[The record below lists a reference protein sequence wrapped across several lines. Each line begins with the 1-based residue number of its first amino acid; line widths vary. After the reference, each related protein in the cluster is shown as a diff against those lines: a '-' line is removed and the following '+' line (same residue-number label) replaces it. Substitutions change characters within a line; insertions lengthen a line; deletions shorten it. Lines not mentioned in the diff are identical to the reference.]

1 MAKTSKENGRASAP
15 ARANGKA
22 KSKAAKVQARE
33 PSPDEYLD
41 TDSEID
47 EFANDYESGDDELP
61 SGSGSG
67 SGSDNEDEDMM
78 MEYEDGDEEEE
89 EEGNAKWEPDEWD
102 ENASEGSVSGSGSGS
117 ESGEG
122 HDDEDDDRAQ
132 MRKLQSDL
140 GSLPLSTLA
149 KAQKSLGKQ
158 RSSSSSGSSSSHSQS
173 KEERLLAVKAKLA
186 QMQKGKGKAINVT
199 PTYGGAAGNER
210 HGSESEDGD
219 SDSDAPETTST
230 KRGNKH
236 APQAMSTKRQVSRH
250 RQVVDLHKPDRRDP
264 RFSSVSA
271 GGLDAHLH
279 SQAYSFLPSILK
291 EELSSLKKSLYAAQ
305 KAERTCPWAE
315 KPAKT
320 AERERIELQLGK
332 VRTRLVR
339 SERETAE
346 RDVLAKAKKEE
357 REKRAS
363 GKGAWYMKKGEKRDL
378 LLKARFQALEKT
390 GGKNAVKKAME
401 KKRRKVAVKEKKS
414 RPFAKGDSGAGGSG
428 GGAGAGAGGER
439 KRQRA

>member
-1 MAKTSKENGRASAP
+1 MAKLTKGSQRAP
-15 ARANGKA
+15 APVRANPPKA
-22 KSKAAKVQARE
+22 RAKTKARE

-41 TDSEID
+41 ADSEVD
-47 EFANDYESGDDELP
+47 EFANDYESGEEL
-61 SGSGSG
+61 SSSEGSAG
-67 SGSDNEDEDMM
+67 DEDGNMM
-78 MEYEDGDEEEE
+78 VDDDQEEQ

-102 ENASEGSVSGSGSGS
+102 EDASEGSASGSGS
-117 ESGEG
+117 ESESG
-122 HDDEDDDRAQ
+122 DDEDRDGDQ
-132 MRKLQSDL
+132 VQLRKLQSDL

-149 KAQKSLGKQ
+149 KAQKSLGNL
-158 RSSSSSGSSSSHSQS
+158 RSSSSGSSSSQS
-173 KEERLLAVKAKLA
+173 KEDRLLAVKAKLA
-186 QMQKGKGKAINVT
+186 QMQKGKGKAVNVV
-199 PTYGGAAGNER
+199 PSYGGSSSRRDQDDRSGGSDGN
-210 HGSESEDGD
+210 GD
-219 SDSDAPETTST
+219 SDSDAPEATST
-230 KRGNKH
+230 QRGNKH

-271 GGLDAHLH
+271 GTLDAHLH
-279 SQAYSFLPSILK
+279 SQSYSFLPSILK
-291 EELSSLKKSLYAAQ
+291 EELSSLKQALSAAQ

-315 KPAKT
+315 KPART

-332 VRTRLVR
+332 VRTKLVR

-414 RPFAKGDSGAGGSG
+414 RPFAKGDSGAGVGGS
-428 GGAGAGAGGER
+428 GGER

>member
-1 MAKTSKENGRASAP
+1 MAKMSKGNNRASASVQTN
-15 ARANGKA
+15 ARATAKA
-22 KSKAAKVQARE
+22 KAKVRE
-33 PSPDEYLD
+33 PSPDGYLD
-41 TDSEID
+41 TDSEVD
-47 EFANDYESGDDELP
+47 EFANGYQSA
-61 SGSGSG
+61 SGSE
-67 SGSDNEDEDMM
+67 SGSDDEMMDYGGDGVELDAEDEDQ
-78 MEYEDGDEEEE
+78 

-102 ENASEGSVSGSGSGS
+102 EDASEGSASSGSGS
-117 ESGEG
+117 ESDE
-122 HDDEDDDRAQ
+122 DDEDDDQ
-132 MRKLQSDL
+132 VQLKKLQSDL

-158 RSSSSSGSSSSHSQS
+158 RSSSSSAGSSSSQGQS

-186 QMQKGKGKAINVT
+186 QLQKGKGKAINVV
-199 PTYGGAAGNER
+199 PSYGGSAVNGQDGGS
-210 HGSESEDGD
+210 GSEGEDSD
-219 SDSDAPETTST
+219 DDSDAPESAST

-236 APQAMSTKRQVSRH
+236 APQAMSTKRQVTRH

-271 GGLDAHLH
+271 GTLDAHLH
-279 SQAYSFLPSILK
+279 SQSYSFLPSILK
-291 EELSSLKKSLYAAQ
+291 EELSSLKQALFAAQ

-315 KPAKT
+315 KAART

-401 KKRRKVAVKEKKS
+401 KKRRKVAIKEKKS
-414 RPFAKGDSGAGGSG
+414 RPFAKGDPAAGGAGGSG
-428 GGAGAGAGGER
+428 SGGGGGGQR
-439 KRQRA
+439 QRQRA